1 MRTLSLGYSP
11 CPNDTFI
18 FYALIHG
25 KVDTDNLIFKE
36 TLLDVETL
44 NQMALDRRF
53 DITKISYYAFGYL
66 CEDYCL
72 LRSGS
77 AMGKN
82 CGPLIVAKEN
92 YALEDLKGKR
102 IAIPGRLTTANLL
115 LHLFVSDFQLYPL
128 SLTIMP
134 FHEIMDRVKKGDAD
148 AGLVIH
154 EGRFTYHL
162 YGFKKVVDLGEWW
175 EKETSLPLPL
185 GGIIAKR
192 NLGGDMIQKVDSL
205 IRKSVEYSLKQR
217 EESKMYIK
225 MHCQELKDEVIE
237 HHIHLYVNDYSL
249 DIGEDGLS
257 AVRELLKRAESTG
270 IMKGTRKDVL
280 CIT

>member
-175 EKETSLPLPL
+175 EKETNLPLPL

-192 NLGGDMIQKVDSL
+192 NLGGEMIQKVDSL

-225 MHCQELKDEVIE
+225 MHSQELKDEVIE

-270 IMKGTRKDVL
+270 IMKEIRKDVL

>member
-1 MRTLSLGYSP
+1 
-11 CPNDTFI
+11 
-18 FYALIHG
+18 
-25 KVDTDNLIFKE
+25 
-36 TLLDVETL
+36 
-44 NQMALDRRF
+44 MALDYKL
-53 DITKISYYAFGYL
+53 DITKISYHAFGYL
-66 CEDYCL
+66 SGDYCL

-77 AMGKN
+77 AMGRN

-92 YALEDLKGKR
+92 YAFEDLKGKR

-115 LHLFVSDFQLYPL
+115 LHLFASDFKLHPL
-128 SLTIMP
+128 SLTMMP
-134 FHEIMDRVKKGDAD
+134 FYEIMDVVKKGDAD

-162 YGFKKVVDLGEWW
+162 YGLKKVVDIGEWW
-175 EKETSLPLPL
+175 EKETNLPLPL

-192 NLGGDMIQKVDSL
+192 NLGEDMIRKVDSL
-205 IRKSVEYSLKQR
+205 IRKSVEYSLQQR
-217 EESKMYIK
+217 EESKVYIK
-225 MHCQELKDEVIE
+225 MHSQELEDEVIE

-257 AVRELLKRAESTG
+257 AVRELLRRAENTG
-270 IMKGTRKDVL
+270 IMKRSRKDVL